1 MKIYISGPISG
12 RDPDKVRTAFET
24 AEKEIREKGHEPVN
38 PYKLQ
43 TILDPATT
51 DWAQYMHVALALVK
65 VCDAIYM
72 LPGWKKSAG
81 AGYEHILAEDEHKHI
96 FYSMRAIW
104 KPAQPGET
112 EEGTNE

>member
-12 RDPDKVRTAFET
+12 RDPEKVRTAFET

-38 PYKLQ
+38 PCKLQ

-81 AGYEHILAEDEHKHI
+81 AGFEHILAEDEHKHI
-96 FYSMRAIW
+96 FYSTRTITARRNGGIS
-104 KPAQPGET
+104 K
-112 EEGTNE
+112 